1 MRKWISGVKLQI
13 SEKIEKEE
21 DEKYR
26 KDYADA
32 NPSADALTGQ
42 LTDEHKDKVQEKVD
56 ARFDV
61 EVEEAF
67 EDVSKK
73 AKVMLM
79 MKVPEV
85 LKDRTK
91 T

>member
-61 EVEEAF
+61 EVE
-67 EDVSKK
+67 
-73 AKVMLM
+73 
-79 MKVPEV
+79 
-85 LKDRTK
+85 
-91 T
+91 